1 MDADHW
7 RGSKGVFF
15 TLSAPQLAWL
25 LVFFILPLAAVFLLS
40 FSEKRGIVD
49 HELVWTFANYSRA
62 FEPVYLNVFA
72 KSLLIAAA
80 ATVVC
85 LLIAY
90 PVALSIAFAP
100 PRLKMPLLLAVTL
113 PFWINILIRTYALIA
128 VFRTRGFLNFTLE
141 WFWNIGAGALGALGI
156 SVGAYQPL
164 ELLYTN
170 VAVTAGIVYVFLP
183 FMILPLY
190 AVLERFNKQYLEAAL
205 DLGAGHWRAFATVLL
220 PLTLPGVFSG
230 VIIVFVPALGAF
242 FIANMLGGT
251 DSLLIGNII
260 ERQFLDA
267 NNWPFGAA
275 LSFMLMYLT
284 FAAII
289 LRHFFSARAQQR
301 GQADV

>member
-1 MDADHW
+1 MEADHW
-7 RGSKGVFF
+7 AGSKRVFAS
-15 TLSAPQLAWL
+15 LSAPQFAWL
-25 LVFFILPLAAVFLLS
+25 AVFFILPLTAVFLLS
-40 FSEKRGIVD
+40 FSEKRGIID
-49 HELVWTFANYSRA
+49 HELVWTFANYTRA
-62 FEPVYLNVFA
+62 FEPIYLNVFA

-80 ATVVC
+80 ATVTC

-90 PVALSIAFAP
+90 PVALAIAFAP
-100 PRLKMPLLLAVTL
+100 QRLKMPLLLAVTL

-141 WFWNIGAGALGALGI
+141 WFWSIGAGALGA
-156 SVGAYQPL
+156 VGMEVGDYQPL

-190 AVLERFNKQYLEAAL
+190 AVMERFNKQYLEAAL
-205 DLGAGHWRAFATVLL
+205 DLGAGHWRAFFTVLL
-220 PLTLPGVFSG
+220 PLTLPGVLSG
-230 VIIVFVPALGAF
+230 IIIVFVPALGAF

-251 DSLLIGNII
+251 DSQLIGNII

-275 LSFMLMYLT
+275 LSFLLMYLT
-284 FAAII
+284 FIAIV
-289 LRHFFSARAQQR
+289 LRHLFSARGRQR
-301 GQADV
+301 GQMDV